1 MKNCKYSVLTLILF
15 SLTIVLLI
23 LLFKQLVKTNSEETF
38 IEKHKELVVNKV
50 TELENENLGYLIK
63 NQLVFFGDDSLNV
76 FEIKN
81 IKNNDQIF
89 FYFSYNTC
97 PPCLNYTIDL
107 LKKFIHSYEKDD
119 SIIFISPDYP
129 KRFRNDC
136 FGKKLLNLQLNKL
149 GLPLEKE
156 NVPFFFKIN
165 KDMQIVSLNIV
176 IKEDFERTEKYLQ
189 SLFFQ

>member
-1 MKNCKYSVLTLILF
+1 MKNCKYSVLTLMLF

-107 LKKFIHSYEKDD
+107 LKKFIPSYEKDD

>member
-89 FYFSYNTC
+89 FIF
-97 PPCLNYTIDL
+97 LI
-107 LKKFIHSYEKDD
+107 IHA
-119 SIIFISPDYP
+119 
-129 KRFRNDC
+129 
-136 FGKKLLNLQLNKL
+136 LHA
-149 GLPLEKE
+149 
-156 NVPFFFKIN
+156 
-165 KDMQIVSLNIV
+165 
-176 IKEDFERTEKYLQ
+176 
-189 SLFFQ
+189 